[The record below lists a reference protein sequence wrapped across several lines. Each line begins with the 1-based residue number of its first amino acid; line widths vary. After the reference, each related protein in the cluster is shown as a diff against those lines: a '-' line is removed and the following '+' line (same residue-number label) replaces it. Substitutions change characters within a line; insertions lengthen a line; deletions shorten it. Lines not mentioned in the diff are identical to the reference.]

1 MSKLKEENIDWNS
14 PKAVKSKII
23 SAKSAVTR
31 ACTAISKLIER
42 PYVYSTPAACDTAR
56 QRLEEA
62 YDNCVEL
69 HDRWTDLQSLSAE
82 TAEAEAAAARST
94 AESIKTYEEKYFEAL
109 KILDGYIDS
118 NSHAGTPSRD
128 APDGSEPQKLNACKL
143 LFPETLSKSKTPEEF
158 RMWMSAFRRFFDAS
172 GLEKHNAAT
181 QQGYL
186 LRGLEIDLR
195 KVIELKITTAMKLY
209 GAGGC
214 MDVLEEEFR
223 IIYPLFS
230 RRVDFFQLRP
240 DTGEDVADYLHFV
253 VATSDMA
260 DLEAMNKEDLAA
272 FQFIASC
279 ADSRLRDKLFK
290 LKRKDLT
297 TVNVVV
303 EQHARQL
310 KAETTLAGKQ
320 APIAAVNC
328 IQNQTPA
335 AQRRSQP
342 RQQHL
347 ALAELKGRCAACG
360 DPSHRPKECH
370 MKKNG
375 TKCSVCGKP
384 GHLAKVCFTVIL
396 DKIKNKGQGGD
407 KPVRQT

>member
-1 MSKLKEENIDWNS
+1 MSKLKEENVDWNS
-14 PKAVKSKII
+14 PKAVKSTII
-23 SAKSAVTR
+23 LAKSAVTR

-42 PYVYSTPAACDTAR
+42 PYIYSTPAACDAAR

-62 YDNCVEL
+62 YDYCVEL
-69 HDRWTDLQSLSAE
+69 HDRWTELQSLSAK

-109 KILDGYIDS
+109 KNLDGHIAS
-118 NSHAGTPSRD
+118 NSHSGTPSRD

-143 LFPETLSKSKTPEEF
+143 LFSETLSKSKTPEEF
-158 RMWMSAFRRFFDAS
+158 RLWMSAFRRFFDAS
-172 GLEKHNAAT
+172 SLEKHNAAT

-195 KVIELKITTAMKLY
+195 KVIELKITPAMKLY

-214 MDVLEEEFR
+214 MDVLEEEFQ

-240 DTGEDVADYLHFV
+240 DTGEDVADYLHRV

-297 TVNVVV
+297 TVKVVV

-310 KAETTLAGKQ
+310 KPETLLAGKQ
-320 APIAAVNC
+320 APIAAVNR

-342 RQQHL
+342 RRQHP

-370 MKKNG
+370 VKKNG
-375 TKCSVCGKP
+375 TKCSV
-384 GHLAKVCFTVIL
+384 
-396 DKIKNKGQGGD
+396 GQGLLYSHS
-407 KPVRQT
+407 RQNQEQRTGR